1 VGLLVEFLLATLG
14 FLRLLG
20 SLVAVDATTDES
32 NNGDQDDN
40 DYDSSAALLDIRV
53 AILELLDV
61 SIRLGVL
68 GSLFGLNAKLNTL
81 SGELSTFGEVL
92 EGLELPFG
100 ALQLALLLLSE
111 AVEVSLDGFLNLLRL
126 DFVVLLLAVSNLR
139 IVGADSLNELIT
151 LVDNGVLA
159 VGVALESIL
168 VRLVIITLI
177 SIDSLAGFVL
187 DEESSCRLFGRI
199 SGQFLSG
206 LRLLIIVGSLNED
219 LLNGGSV
226 GRGGSDKSGNG
237 GKLHLLK

>member
-1 VGLLVEFLLATLG
+1 MGLLVEFLLATLG

-20 SLVAVDATTDES
+20 SLVAVDATTNES

-40 DYDSSAALLDIRV
+40 DYDSSAALLDISV
-53 AILELLDV
+53 AILESLDV
-61 SIRLGVL
+61 SIRLGKS
-68 GSLFGLNAKLNTL
+68 GGCFSLFTVLNTL
-81 SGELSTFGEVL
+81 GGELLTLGEVL
-92 EGLELPFG
+92 EGHEFPFG
-100 ALQLALLLLSE
+100 VLQHALLLLSE
-111 AVEVSLDGFLNLLRL
+111 AVEVSLDGFLSLIRS
-126 DFVVLLLAVSNLR
+126 DFIVLSLAVSNL
-139 IVGADSLNELIT
+139 GCTLDLTNELIT

-177 SIDSLAGFVL
+177 FIDRLAGLVC
-187 DEESSCRLFGRI
+187 DEESTCRACGRCFGLI
-199 SGQFLSG
+199 LSG
-206 LRLLIIVGSLNED
+206 LGWCGVFSLNED